1 MTLQPFMR
9 RAALGVALGLGL
21 ANFAHAA
28 NCGTAGNLLKDAS
41 FEKQVPV
48 PQGGWT
54 TFGGVFS
61 TEYARSGTWSM
72 LDAATRDVVGS
83 FEQFPAAPGS
93 RWQLTGYGFTPLA
106 LQGSPAFGIVQ
117 VSFFDVGGTD
127 LGTVETAG
135 QTVRAKTSGHLDGST
150 PANTWTLLD
159 TGTATAPAGAAFI
172 QAFTL
177 YVDFSGNYQRVFF
190 DDLNLQVLGVTHG
203 EYVASIAHN
212 AAALRKARLITE
224 AQQEAMVEVAAE
236 SNGGKGC
243 TGDR

>member
-1 MTLQPFMR
+1 
-9 RAALGVALGLGL
+9 
-21 ANFAHAA
+21 
-28 NCGTAGNLLKDAS
+28 
-41 FEKQVPV
+41 
-48 PQGGWT
+48 
-54 TFGGVFS
+54 
-61 TEYARSGTWSM
+61 
-72 LDAATRDVVGS
+72 
-83 FEQFPAAPGS
+83 
-93 RWQLTGYGFTPLA
+93 
-106 LQGSPAFGIVQ
+106 
-117 VSFFDVGGTD
+117 
-127 LGTVETAG
+127 
-135 QTVRAKTSGHLDGST
+135 LDGST